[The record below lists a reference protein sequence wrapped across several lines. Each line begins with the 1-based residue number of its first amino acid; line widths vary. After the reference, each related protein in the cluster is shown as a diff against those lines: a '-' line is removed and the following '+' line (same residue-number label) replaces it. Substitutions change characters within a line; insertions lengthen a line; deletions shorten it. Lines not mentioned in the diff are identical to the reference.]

1 MNSVDIEKSLRS
13 IEARLAVIE
22 KSSASVD
29 SSELKKYKLEHQ
41 QVQVRSN
48 QKPMSGNWLGFVAS
62 VCFVL
67 AAGFIVK
74 LSIDSGWLTHEK
86 QLGVAT
92 LFGMSLFIAGIVI
105 SSADKIYASFLPA
118 AGAAILYMTCFAAY
132 EYYLLISFQTV
143 IAITS
148 IVSGISIW
156 FYIRFKH
163 DIYAII
169 AAIGAYIAPVVS
181 GVESNAIFSLY
192 YFSICSLN
200 FATLAIWVQ
209 SRTLTMI
216 SAYLAISITAYVGLN
231 LHQDDLIATALA
243 LNFLIF
249 SIGTFF
255 HTQLTQQELT
265 EIEAWSFFPVLL
277 IFYAMEYYYISLIN
291 PTLASSVSVASAALL
306 VGLYLW
312 AKRWLPERHF
322 NSHTMLFTFV
332 TVVCFHS
339 IYLGLLPLML
349 RPWLFVAIVL
359 GFSLFHSKLCFRTS
373 GLLLIIPTIALSAIL
388 GIEYL
393 NILSHLVR
401 GFSIFWAFVAWAS
414 LASIWFSLL
423 HNREEL
429 ACREEYSYIMLAA
442 VHLLCIMS
450 LYQLTSVLGTLA
462 VSSSW
467 LTYVLI
473 ILTFASIRKDVIMA
487 KSVIIVLFFAAGK
500 ALLYDGSSTPTIIR
514 ALCLI
519 VTGIVLYA
527 SGLVI
532 RKMTQWKSNS
542 ERNSQNGTPS

>member
-1 MNSVDIEKSLRS
+1 MNSISIEKRLQAL
-13 IEARLAVIE
+13 EARLTILESTNAIATQPVPKTRSLE
-22 KSSASVD
+22 QNSTSTKSN
-29 SSELKKYKLEHQ
+29 L
-41 QVQVRSN
+41 
-48 QKPMSGNWLGFVAS
+48 KPMSGNWLGFVAS

-86 QLGVAT
+86 QLFVAT
-92 LFGMSLFIAGIVI
+92 LFGMALFAAGIII
-105 SSADKIYASFLPA
+105 SNADRVYASFLPA

-169 AAIGAYIAPVVS
+169 AAIGAYIAPVIS

-200 FATLAIWVQ
+200 FATLSIWVQ

-216 SAYLAISITAYVGLN
+216 SAYLAISITAIVGLN
-231 LHQDDLIATALA
+231 MQQDDLIATVLA
-243 LNFLIF
+243 LNFIIF

-255 HTQLTQQELT
+255 YTQLNKQELS
-265 EIEAWSFFPVLL
+265 EFEAWSFFPVLL
-277 IFYAMEYYYISLIN
+277 IFYAMEYYYISRMD

-306 VGLYLW
+306 MALYLS
-312 AKRWLPERHF
+312 ARRWLPERHF
-322 NSHTMLFTFV
+322 NSRPVLFTFV

-339 IYLGLLPLML
+339 IYLGLLPVMI
-349 RPWLFVAIVL
+349 RPCLFALIVM
-359 GFSLFHSKLCFRTS
+359 GFSLFHSKLCYKKP
-373 GLLLIIPTIALSAIL
+373 GLVLIIPAIALSAIL

-393 NILSHLVR
+393 NILSHLIM
-401 GFSIFWAFVAWAS
+401 GFNLFWAFVAWTS
-414 LASIWFSLL
+414 LASIWFALL
-423 HNREEL
+423 QNREKL
-429 ACREEYSYIMLAA
+429 SQYEEYSYVLLAA
-442 VHLLCIMS
+442 AHVLCIMS
-450 LYQLTSVLGTLA
+450 LYQLTIGLGTLA

-467 LTYVLI
+467 LAYVLF
-473 ILTFASIRKDVIMA
+473 ILNFASIRKDVIMA

-500 ALLYDGSSTPTIIR
+500 ALLYDGASTPTIIR
-514 ALCLI
+514 TLCLI
-519 VTGIVLYA
+519 ITGVVLYA

-532 RKMTQWKSNS
+532 RKMTQWKGKVAMTT
-542 ERNSQNGTPS
+542 RIY

>member
-1 MNSVDIEKSLRS
+1 MSLADIEQSLRA
-13 IEARLAVIE
+13 IEARLSNIE
-22 KSSASVD
+22 KNNNDAAPTIN
-29 SSELKKYKLEHQ
+29 KKSDISHKYTPVKL
-41 QVQVRSN
+41 N
-48 QKPMSGNWLGFVAS
+48 QKPMSGNWLGFIAS

-67 AAGFIVK
+67 AAAFIVK

-92 LFGMSLFIAGIVI
+92 LFGMALFIAGIVI

-118 AGAAILYMTCFAAY
+118 AGAAILYITCFAAY
-132 EYYLLISFQTV
+132 QYYLLISFQTV

-200 FATLAIWVQ
+200 FATLSIWVQ

-216 SAYLAISITAYVGLN
+216 SAYLAISITAFVGLN
-231 LHQDDLIATALA
+231 LHQNDLIATALA
-243 LNFLIF
+243 LNFIIF

-277 IFYAMEYYYISLIN
+277 IFYAMEFYYVSLNN

-306 VGLYLW
+306 VGLYFS
-312 AKRWLPERHF
+312 AQRWLPERQF
-322 NSHTMLFTFV
+322 NSRTMLFTFV

-339 IYLGLLPLML
+339 IYLELLPSMIK
-349 RPWLFVAIVL
+349 PWLFAIIVL
-359 GFSLFHSKLCFRTS
+359 GFSLFHSKICFSKHR
-373 GLLLIIPTIALSAIL
+373 LLLIIPSLALAAIL

-393 NILSHLVR
+393 NILTHLVT
-401 GFSIFWAFVAWAS
+401 GFSYSWALVAWAS
-414 LASIWFSLL
+414 LASIWFTLL

-429 ACREEYSYIMLAA
+429 ARNREEYYYVLLAA
-442 VHLLCIMS
+442 AHLLCIMS
-450 LYQLTSVLGTLA
+450 LYQLTIGLGTLA

-467 LTYVLI
+467 LAYVLI
-473 ILTFASIRKDVIMA
+473 ILSFASIRKDVIMA

-514 ALCLI
+514 TLCLI
-519 VTGIVLYA
+519 VTGVVLYG

-532 RKMTQWKSNS
+532 RKMTQWKTKDSINALA
-542 ERNSQNGTPS
+542 T